1 MITMGFPIFHADL
14 ENYCE
19 YLQEGE
25 DQGKNHPDVNHL
37 HIGRGRQ
44 ALRNTNKAGSN

>member
-1 MITMGFPIFHADL
+1 MITMRFPIFHADL

-19 YLQEGE
+19 DFQEGE
-25 DQGKNHPDVNHL
+25 DQGKYHL